1 MWFKGIIMQI
11 YSDYS
16 VVMTDDSS
24 ILKVKNKENM
34 QIGDMIIFLEE
45 DIYIQKKQFSK
56 SNIIKPILSF
66 VAIITLIFIPF
77 IKSNM
82 NYSYA
87 LLSLDINPSI
97 EFELDKNKKIKIVN
111 GLNKD
116 AKKLELISLK
126 GLSIDEGIKKLKLIL
141 DDNKYNLKK
150 ENIIVGFTFLRK
162 DKSVKYEDYIRNLV
176 SDEFKKSNIIYLK
189 GNKKD
194 FEKSSKKGISL
205 GRYETKINSDED
217 ILEEELEK
225 MSVDELV
232 NLLNK
237 ESRTYLNEEY
247 QKDIEDEIED
257 KLDKHNDNEKLDD
270 DSIENDENDEN
281 DDSIKNDG
289 NKKDDNKKLDNDEN
303 DSIDNN
309 NENELDDNDDIENDS
324 NDDIENESSN
334 QKQKIKLNNN
344 KVENEKSDDINEQ
357 NDSEDE
363 DDNSDSDE

>member
-97 EFELDKNKKIKIVN
+97 EFELDKNKKIKSVN

-162 DKSVKYEDYIRNLV
+162 DKSVKYEDYIRNVV

-205 GRYETKINSDED
+205 GRYEIKINSDED

-257 KLDKHNDNEKLDD
+257 KIDKHNDNEKLDD
-270 DSIENDENDEN
+270 DSIENDEND
-281 DDSIKNDG
+281 
-289 NKKDDNKKLDNDEN
+289 DNDEN

-363 DDNSDSDE
+363 DDNIDSDE